1 LQEHSNIS
9 SDILQ
14 AVDMCTSKGWHLVP
28 LSGKIPWI
36 ADWPNKA
43 SADINTVASWI
54 KQRPS
59 SNLGIVT
66 GAKSRLVVID
76 VDRHGVDG
84 FESLK
89 ELETKLGPL
98 PETVTVLSGGG
109 GEHQYFAYPSDGLP
123 VLSGDLVP
131 GIQIKADNGH
141 QVVIPPSI
149 HPDTGA
155 RYEWEVAHHPEDTPL
170 AELPALWLEYIR
182 KSKDISQREQSA
194 DSGPIIEGNR
204 NTRLFQM
211 ASAMRRQGFAEETI
225 FAAIQLENQA
235 RCKPPLPDRE
245 LRTIAHSAS
254 KYEPV
259 PTMAESQPTKSVSE
273 TSETFTDL
281 GNSNRFARM
290 FRNQLRYCYS
300 FGKWLAWD
308 GRRWAINETGQAMA
322 LAEKCVRSIYKDAA
336 DNDDPDLRKALI
348 EHARRSESLSRRKA
362 LLEGAQHKMAVRVEE
377 LDSDIWL
384 LNVLNGV
391 VDLRTGKLLA
401 HDPCRL
407 ITKIA
412 PVVYDPAADC
422 PRFKT
427 FLTEVFPN
435 GKNIIS
441 FVQRLIGYSL
451 TGDTREQQL
460 TVAWGNGSNGKG
472 TSLNLIQEMLGD
484 YAQSTPADTLMA
496 KKYDGG
502 IPNDI
507 ARLRGARFVLASE
520 TQEGRRLNEP
530 LIKQMT
536 GQDRLAARFLRCEY
550 FEFMPEFKLFLLT
563 NDKPVARGD
572 DAALWRR
579 IMLVPFTVKFE
590 GEQCDKTLPDKLRKE
605 LPGILKWA
613 VDGCLSWQKNGLA
626 PPAEVIQ
633 ATQEYRSE
641 NDVLEKW
648 IEERCFKS
656 NSAARRTSI
665 LFRDFMKWVE
675 ETGEKVLTTQMKF
688 SQNLKKKGIE
698 ISKDG
703 VGLSLARG
711 IDIKAE
717 CRQPQQ
723 NQGFD

>member
-1 LQEHSNIS
+1 
-9 SDILQ
+9 
-14 AVDMCTSKGWHLVP
+14 
-28 LSGKIPWI
+28 
-36 ADWPNKA
+36 
-43 SADINTVASWI
+43 
-54 KQRPS
+54 
-59 SNLGIVT
+59 
-66 GAKSRLVVID
+66 
-76 VDRHGVDG
+76 
-84 FESLK
+84 
-89 ELETKLGPL
+89 
-98 PETVTVLSGGG
+98 
-109 GEHQYFAYPSDGLP
+109 
-123 VLSGDLVP
+123 
-131 GIQIKADNGH
+131 
-141 QVVIPPSI
+141 
-149 HPDTGA
+149 
-155 RYEWEVAHHPEDTPL
+155 
-170 AELPALWLEYIR
+170 
-182 KSKDISQREQSA
+182 
-194 DSGPIIEGNR
+194 
-204 NTRLFQM
+204 
-211 ASAMRRQGFAEETI
+211 
-225 FAAIQLENQA
+225 
-235 RCKPPLPDRE
+235 
-245 LRTIAHSAS
+245 
-254 KYEPV
+254 
-259 PTMAESQPTKSVSE
+259 
-273 TSETFTDL
+273 
-281 GNSNRFARM
+281 
-290 FRNQLRYCYS
+290 
-300 FGKWLAWD
+300 
-308 GRRWAINETGQAMA
+308 
-322 LAEKCVRSIYKDAA
+322 
-336 DNDDPDLRKALI
+336 
-348 EHARRSESLSRRKA
+348 
-362 LLEGAQHKMAVRVEE
+362 MAVRVEE